1 MGPLV
6 MLMAGGG
13 TCKGPL
19 SMVSKSGGVGSGV
32 VAGEEVDG
40 GVAEGSVAEDP
51 LTLARPTVS
60 GGSTKTTGLDG
71 TGEHLTEFEPRPPC
85 SLMASWKVILETG
98 SISSS
103 ESVRCAHSGSSWSG
117 RTSLSAVF
125 PAFDGKKLA
134 ACHTPAT

>member
-1 MGPLV
+1 
-6 MLMAGGG
+6 MASGLGG

-60 GGSTKTTGLDG
+60 GGSTKTTGFRRYLRCQSKIPCWQQLTCGTQWQGWWCQSLHEDLDLIPSSLVLVPQLKGRLIDIEEYQTG
-71 TGEHLTEFEPRPPC
+71 TLQKSLTVGDLQE
-85 SLMASWKVILETG
+85 G
-98 SISSS
+98 
-103 ESVRCAHSGSSWSG
+103 
-117 RTSLSAVF
+117 
-125 PAFDGKKLA
+125 
-134 ACHTPAT
+134 